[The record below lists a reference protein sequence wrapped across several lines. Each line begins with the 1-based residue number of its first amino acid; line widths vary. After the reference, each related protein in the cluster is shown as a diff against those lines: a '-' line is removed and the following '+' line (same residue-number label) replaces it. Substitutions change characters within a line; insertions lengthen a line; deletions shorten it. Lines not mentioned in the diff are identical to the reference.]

1 MSGKCLLRPPVCK
14 GGCRVQNAVCAGR
27 GSFHAECARGTKA
40 PANQCRRQRPFKCH
54 TWCASVRCTS
64 ARKLVKRACF
74 AFLPNSVKCAAVP
87 SCSGPQELSLNYQQ
101 CFCQICVLLHN
112 VHTFASRT
120 VHAVNGDRTAAELA
134 AKLLPESAPA
144 STSNEPQPQ
153 TPSLTPSGE
162 ALYPLP
168 PGSTVASM
176 SEAGAGGGAALA
188 DTGPISPFE
197 HVMLDTALQV
207 GTCLPA
213 HSRSAV
219 CLMPEH
225 TA

>member
-1 MSGKCLLRPPVCK
+1 MQATAALKMSYMVRFRSLHQRTETGETCLLCVSAKFCK
-14 GGCRVQNAVCAGR
+14 VRSCSVML
-27 GSFHAECARGTKA
+27 
-40 PANQCRRQRPFKCH
+40 
-54 TWCASVRCTS
+54 WASG
-64 ARKLVKRACF
+64 AFLKLSTI
-74 AFLPNSVKCAAVP
+74 FLPNLCASA
-87 SCSGPQELSLNYQQ
+87 Q
-101 CFCQICVLLHN
+101 CAH
-112 VHTFASRT
+112 FALRT

-134 AKLLPESAPA
+134 AKLLPESTPA

-168 PGSTVASM
+168 PGSTFASM

-225 TA
+225 AA